1 MDTIEHEGFIELI
14 VNFDEFIDFLRPEN
28 KNKLHPYIGSKSN
41 RLIYRGQ
48 PDSRHS
54 LVPSLFRD
62 TFEYSSFSKNYTDLC
77 FAQFCYL
84 KSFIHAC
91 DLNAVPIP
99 NDSYD
104 LREKSLKNF
113 DDSMI
118 FNPSIWPDK
127 SIYELLAFAQHY
139 GYRTELLDWS
149 YNPLVALY
157 FAASGAICSYSYT
170 KNYGSVHTNSL
181 SIWVFDT
188 EKKYLLNQKGQNNFE
203 IIDVPRAANIN
214 VSSQQGCF
222 TLIRQ
227 RFQRDEKLEF
237 QDNRITN
244 VRLLDDLMREN
255 QQKQGLLKITT
266 SHLEALKIF
275 NFCNDYSINAA
286 TLFRG
291 ADGAARYANE
301 SIEISRFA
309 RGTGQKFSDGIPI

>member
-1 MDTIEHEGFIELI
+1 MNTVQHDGFIELI
-14 VNFDEFIDFLRPEN
+14 VNFDEFIDLLRPEN
-28 KNKLHPYIGSKSN
+28 KVKLHPYIGSKST

-48 PDSRHS
+48 SNSEHS

-62 TFEYSSFSKNYTDLC
+62 TFEYSDFSKNYTDLC

-84 KSFIHAC
+84 RSFIHAC

-99 NDSYD
+99 NDSYV
-104 LREKSLKNF
+104 LREKSLKEF
-113 DDSMI
+113 DDRI
-118 FNPSIWPDK
+118 AFNSFSWPDE

-157 FAASGAICSYSYT
+157 FAASVAVRAYNKDYSLVQ
-170 KNYGSVHTNSL
+170 KNNL

-188 EKKYLLNQKGQNNFE
+188 EKKYLLNQKGKNNLE
-203 IIDVPRAANIN
+203 IIDVPKAANRNI
-214 VSSQQGCF
+214 SSQQGCF

-227 RFQRDEKLEF
+227 EFHRNEKLQF
-237 QDNRITN
+237 KDGVIQN
-244 VRLLDDLMREN
+244 VRLLDKLMSIN
-255 QQKQGLLKITT
+255 QQQGLLKITL
-266 SHLEALKIF
+266 SHQEVLKVLK
-275 NFCNDYSINAA
+275 FCDDYSINAA
-286 TLFRG
+286 TLFRN

-309 RGTGQKFSDGIPI
+309 RGTGQNFNDGMPI